1 MKRVWNGFAATAT
14 ALLIVVVGA
23 TIAGARFNV
32 STSFPMGLYWTR
44 HVVPGKNALVYFR
57 PPRTDV
63 FELARERDYIEP
75 SPLGAYQPLIKKVVA
90 EEGDTVSV
98 TDEGVI
104 VNQVLIPN
112 SKPLNKDPAGR
123 LLPQLRIAERR
134 LAAGEVLLLSDI
146 NPRSFDARYFGP
158 MQRGCI
164 QEAIE
169 PVLTW

>member
-1 MKRVWNGFAATAT
+1 
-14 ALLIVVVGA
+14 L
-23 TIAGARFNV
+23 
-32 STSFPMGLYWTR
+32 
-44 HVVPGKNALVYFR
+44 
-57 PPRTDV
+57 
-63 FELARERDYIEP
+63 
-75 SPLGAYQPLIKKVVA
+75 A

-104 VNQVLIPN
+104 VNQMLIPN
-112 SKPLNKDPAGR
+112 SKPLNKDLAGR

-134 LAAGEVLLLSDI
+134 LVAGEVFLLSDI

>member
-1 MKRVWNGFAATAT
+1 M
-14 ALLIVVVGA
+14 
-23 TIAGARFNV
+23 
-32 STSFPMGLYWTR
+32 
-44 HVVPGKNALVYFR
+44 
-57 PPRTDV
+57 
-63 FELARERDYIEP
+63 
-75 SPLGAYQPLIKKVVA
+75 A

-112 SKPLNKDPAGR
+112 CKPLNKDLAGR

-134 LAAGEVLLLSDI
+134 LVVGEVFLVSDI

-169 PVLTW
+169 PVLT